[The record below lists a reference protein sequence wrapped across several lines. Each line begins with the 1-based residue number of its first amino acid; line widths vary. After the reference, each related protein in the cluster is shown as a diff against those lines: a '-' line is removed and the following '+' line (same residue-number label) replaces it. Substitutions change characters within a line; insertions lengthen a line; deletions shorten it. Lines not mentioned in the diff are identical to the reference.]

1 MDGSGATLMKGDMY
15 IRQMDKTRGHVAACT
30 QVRWHVRDKET
41 VTTASEDGTVR
52 LWDVQVAIDRGDDAM
67 SLNVQGGQ
75 KLVAVIKDARG
86 IKTGATAIA
95 WHPDGDTLMVGGK
108 DGSLQMWE
116 LRVPSYQP
124 VMMKMNAT
132 LKHEYRADKQRPD
145 GVCRAAHASGDD
157 ITCVRWRRGGPRAR
171 LALDRRHAQA
181 VGRPPLRRSDRRVGR
196 AAVPPLDDE
205 LRLLRRW
212 QPRRHR
218 DGAQEGRRPARALIL
233 LDARAVRPRPR
244 RPRRRLVGGGALLAP
259 APQPDR
265 CGQRRRRGVRALRSG
280 SLREGRDALRD
291 ARGAER
297 SAVAFTGGAAHIITP
312 HALPM
317 FQDDNRDHKKARR
330 EARADPLRS
339 PHKPEQV
346 MNGPGTGGKLAIG
359 NQQALLSTMSGGVS
373 GLGGTKDK
381 IAMFKAEDPREEILK
396 YAKIAEEEP
405 LFVTPVYNKNQPQ
418 VAAKTHL
425 AKTVDPDE
433 DEERSGHV

>member
-1 MDGSGATLMKGDMY
+1 MKGDMY

-157 ITCVRWRRGGPRAR
+157 ITCVRWRRGGHVLASRSTDGTLKLWDVRRFDAPIAEWGGLPCHHSMTSCDFSADGNLVVTGTGRKKGDGQPELSFFSTRAPYDRVHVAPVDGSSAVALCWHPR
-171 LALDRRHAQA
+171 LNQIV
-181 VGRPPLRRSDRRVGR
+181 VGNADAAAYVLYDPEVSEKGAMLCATR
-196 AAVPPLDDE
+196 AAPK
-205 LRLLRRW
+205 
-212 QPRRHR
+212 
-218 DGAQEGRRPARALIL
+218 
-233 LDARAVRPRPR
+233 
-244 RPRRRLVGGGALLAP
+244 
-259 APQPDR
+259 
-265 CGQRRRRGVRALRSG
+265 
-280 SLREGRDALRD
+280 
-291 ARGAER
+291 R

-317 FQDDNRDHKKARR
+317 FQADNRDHKKARR

-339 PHKPEQV
+339 HKPEQV